1 MARFTAANASA
12 CGRAGGLASAKTR
25 GANPNRLPV
34 RSQIIALQD
43 LALSHAQAKETPVA
57 VCAALMRAYVDLH
70 ELRMSVEGVGKPKPV
85 EARNAHT
92 AKRKPRASGPV
103 PPPSSEPPAPS
114 KESL

>member
-1 MARFTAANASA
+1 MPFDARSSLAAALVSVKR
-12 CGRAGGLASAKTR
+12 RAART
-25 GANPNRLPV
+25 PRLPV
-34 RSQIIALQD
+34 RRQIIALQD
-43 LALSHAQAKETPVA
+43 LALAHAQAKETPVA

-103 PPPSSEPPAPS
+103 PPPKQEPELPAP
-114 KESL
+114 

>member
-1 MARFTAANASA
+1 MARFTSATASA
-12 CGRAGGLASAKTR
+12 SGRAGGLASAKIR

-34 RSQIIALQD
+34 RTQIITLQD

-92 AKRKPRASGPV
+92 AKRKTRASGPV
-103 PPPSSEPPAPS
+103 APPKQEPETPAQS
-114 KESL
+114 